1 MVKSFIEQVGE
12 EEAEKVELQVLRE
25 KTALT
30 GGIRGHLRGK
40 LIVCFVLGVIHSF
53 VLYVLFSE

>member
-1 MVKSFIEQVGE
+1 MVKSFIEQMGE

-25 KTALT
+25 KAALT
-30 GGIRGHLRGK
+30 GGIRGHLQGK

-53 VLYVLFSE
+53 VLRTLLNE

>member
-1 MVKSFIEQVGE
+1 MEKQEVEKEQVGE

-25 KTALT
+25 NAILT

-40 LIVCFVLGVIHSF
+40 LI
-53 VLYVLFSE
+53 YVLFSE